1 MSRGEREHSQS
12 ISPKTRNTS
21 VQSSI
26 APASASTAIQDSD
39 PRQTPAAAKTMAASA
54 PAPMDQGR
62 ERATTPGK
70 RKMDDRD
77 LAPDEIAR
85 QEPRP
90 APFVDRNG
98 SRADNTRPSASPTM
112 QRKMPKRYSEVPVWA
127 RSIRFK
133 EAELK
138 NPNFEVRK
146 KVVSQPPLHVNGL
159 KREPTQRRDT
169 SSVHASPTATR
180 LQPAPGPPAPPPPAG
195 NPNPC
200 LTLGPWEPTI
210 TSKRPQEEM
219 VKVIADFIF
228 INVINNE
235 HKREILSRGIE
246 FEIEA
251 KLGVCINKDTNDRF
265 DLPIE
270 TECVLRQS
278 NHIAFRSSMTEEQHK
293 AYNCFLND
301 ATGRTQKS
309 NPAAAGRVEITYKHH
324 KEIDRFFELPRE
336 LEGRLPPVMRHY
348 NHASGRRGLKMRV
361 TYERQW
367 APDGSMILVP
377 KRQIMKTRVSDINI
391 HFPRHSMDCR
401 ISINLEMPWEGP
413 AGEIEEIG
421 THDPARAPD
430 REKDRL
436 SYAQGPYQIDLTQ
449 VTQKIIGIANKPQIK
464 KEHELEIELNAGL
477 VLKQGDLLMNNAPH
491 NYSELIEGMVDNI
504 RLLVQKTNRQ

>member
-1 MSRGEREHSQS
+1 
-12 ISPKTRNTS
+12 
-21 VQSSI
+21 
-26 APASASTAIQDSD
+26 
-39 PRQTPAAAKTMAASA
+39 
-54 PAPMDQGR
+54 MDQGR

-278 NHIAFRSSMTEEQHK
+278 NHIAFRSSMTEVSGHYTRK
-293 AYNCFLND
+293 
-301 ATGRTQKS
+301 TPSG
-309 NPAAAGRVEITYKHH
+309 
-324 KEIDRFFELPRE
+324 
-336 LEGRLPPVMRHY
+336 PV
-348 NHASGRRGLKMRV
+348 G
-361 TYERQW
+361 Q
-367 APDGSMILVP
+367 
-377 KRQIMKTRVSDINI
+377 
-391 HFPRHSMDCR
+391 
-401 ISINLEMPWEGP
+401 
-413 AGEIEEIG
+413 
-421 THDPARAPD
+421 
-430 REKDRL
+430 
-436 SYAQGPYQIDLTQ
+436 
-449 VTQKIIGIANKPQIK
+449 
-464 KEHELEIELNAGL
+464 EHEG
-477 VLKQGDLLMNNAPH
+477 
-491 NYSELIEGMVDNI
+491 S
-504 RLLVQKTNRQ
+504 T